1 MARPPFPKRLAFLA
15 VLAIGLGVAGGLA
28 AWVLLHLIGLLTGL
42 FLFQEWTWDPPTME
56 HLDIGPL
63 LIPIAVGG
71 GLVVSLL
78 ARWAP
83 LIRGHGIPEAM
94 EAVLAQ
100 QSRIAP
106 RTALAKPIS
115 AAIAIGTGAPFG
127 AEGPIIVTGSSI
139 GSLLGQVIHVS
150 AAERKILLASG
161 AAAGMTAVF
170 GAPLA
175 AVVLAVELLLFEFS
189 ARSFIPLV
197 VATSV
202 AGGMHAFLF
211 GAGPIFTVP
220 PHDYAGLGALP
231 VFLLL
236 GLASGLL
243 AVIISK
249 GLYAVEDLYRRLPL
263 SIHWHPLIGGVIFAL
278 IGLAVPRSLGVGYDV
293 IDDLLASHLAVGAA
307 AVLLVAKVVSWWF
320 ALGSG
325 SSGGVLAPILL
336 MSAAFGVVVG
346 SGLEHLAPGLGITA
360 GAYAV
365 VAMAATFGSAT
376 RAPFTAIVFVFELTQ
391 DYDVILPLMLA
402 TVVADLVGRSLM
414 RDSILTEKLTRR
426 GLRVGRDYV
435 VDPFRTVTAAEI
447 MTADV
452 ETLPSTITV
461 GRALDRFAEGR
472 HTAFPLMDGGRCVAL
487 LNRVDLLFG
496 ETPEDD
502 LATKHAGPVVA
513 VGPGD
518 LAVTVLE
525 RMIEE
530 QADHVLVLDG
540 DEVRGICTRTDLLR
554 VRGRQFA
561 QERRQPGLAAAL
573 GRLRAGEG

>member
-1 MARPPFPKRLAFLA
+1 VARPPFPKRLLFLTVIA
-15 VLAIGLGVAGGLA
+15 VGLGVAGGLA
-28 AWVLLHLIGLLTGL
+28 AWLLLHLIGLLTGL
-42 FLFQEWTWDPPTME
+42 FLFQEWTWQPPTMAD
-56 HLDIGPL
+56 LDIGVA
-63 LIPIAVGG
+63 LIPIAVAG

-94 EAVLAQ
+94 EAVLTK

-115 AAIAIGTGAPFG
+115 AAVAIGTGAPFG

-139 GSLLGQVIHVS
+139 GSLLGQVLHVS
-150 AAERKILLASG
+150 ASERKILLASG
-161 AAAGMTAVF
+161 AAAGMAAVF

-202 AGGMHAFLF
+202 AGGMHALLY

-220 PHDYAGLGALP
+220 PHDYAGIGALP
-231 VFLLL
+231 LFLLL

-243 AVIISK
+243 AVVISK

-263 SIHWHPLIGGVIFAL
+263 SIHWHPLIGGAIFAV
-278 IGLAVPRSLGVGYDV
+278 IGLMVPRTLGVGYDV
-293 IDDLLASHLAVGAA
+293 INDLLASKIAVGTA

-336 MSAAFGVVVG
+336 MASAFGVVVG
-346 SGLEHLAPGLGITA
+346 TGLEHLAPGLGISA

-391 DYDVILPLMLA
+391 DYAVILPLMLA

-435 VDPFRTVTAAEI
+435 VDPFRTITAAEI
-447 MTADV
+447 MTTEV
-452 ETLPSTITV
+452 ETLPSTTTV
-461 GRALDRFAEGR
+461 GEAFARFAEGR
-472 HTAFPLMDGGRCVAL
+472 HTAFPLMEGGRCVAV

-496 ETPEDD
+496 DAPDSD
-502 LATKHAGPVVA
+502 LATTHAGPVVA
-513 VGPGD
+513 VAPAD
-518 LAVTVLE
+518 LAVSVLE
-525 RMIEE
+525 CMLEE
-530 QADHVLVLDG
+530 QVDHVLVLDG
-540 DEVRGICTRTDLLR
+540 DDVQGICTRTDLLR
-554 VRGRQFA
+554 VRERQFA
-561 QERRQPGLAAAL
+561 QERRQPGLAAAI
-573 GRLRAGEG
+573 GRLRTGEA